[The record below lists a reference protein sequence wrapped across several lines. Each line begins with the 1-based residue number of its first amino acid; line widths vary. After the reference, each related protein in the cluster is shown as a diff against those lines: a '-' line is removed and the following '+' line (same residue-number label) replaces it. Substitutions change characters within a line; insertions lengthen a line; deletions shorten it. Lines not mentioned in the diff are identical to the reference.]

1 MRIAYHYQIVKRNGA
16 GVGAGQPENAS
27 NVKSPSGGK
36 PVVVRVSRN
45 TKQRDA
51 VRAVLASAER
61 PLSVDDLFKAAS
73 KRVNGLGVA
82 TVYRA
87 VGALLDAGW
96 IETVEI
102 PGEPSRYERSD
113 KGHHHHFQCEKC
125 DRAFDVA
132 GCLDNLRKLAPPRF
146 RVKDHSVTLYGLCAA
161 CAP

>member
-1 MRIAYHYQIVKRNGA
+1 MVMRI
-16 GVGAGQPENAS
+16 
-27 NVKSPSGGK
+27 
-36 PVVVRVSRN
+36 SRK

-61 PLSVDDLFKAAS
+61 PLSIEELLSSAS
-73 KRVNGLGVA
+73 RRVNGLGVA

-87 VGALLDAGW
+87 IAVLLDEGW

-102 PGEPSRYERSD
+102 PGEPARYERAD

-132 GCLDNLRKLAPPRF
+132 GCLDNLRKLAPPKF
-146 RVKDHSVTLYGLCAA
+146 RVKEHSVTLYGLCAA
-161 CAP
+161 CAR